1 MTRIERL
8 QNFLEHN
15 PNDEFSS
22 YALALEYKKI
32 KKINEAVDMLKQ
44 CINLNSANLAAYF
57 QLCEIYSTQ
66 NEIELLNIYLEK
78 AKIIAKDQNDL
89 KTFNELISL
98 EHEAI

>member
-1 MTRIERL
+1 L
-8 QNFLEHN
+8 L
-15 PNDEFSS
+15 S
-22 YALALEYKKI
+22 
-32 KKINEAVDMLKQ
+32 
-44 CINLNSANLAAYF
+44 
-57 QLCEIYSTQ
+57 Q